1 MGVEQIQAEI
11 KALQDRIERYT
22 KTGQDVEPVYIEIQ
36 RAERRLAKE
45 EAKLPVHPA
54 YVLSLASSRPVFG
67 IRTVWE
73 YDADYRLVFGPVAQT
88 IAAMSCISLGMSS
101 LHRFFVCTITRLNN
115 ELTHPILILVLIN
128 LFTDNQG
135 CQSPTFHTRCT
146 PSTAFS
152 PP

>member
-1 MGVEQIQAEI
+1 MGVEQIQGEI
-11 KALQDRIERYT
+11 KALQERIERYT

-54 YVLSLASSRPVFG
+54 YVSSLSFSALHSD
-67 IRTVWE
+67 TVGL
-73 YDADYRLVFGPVAQT
+73 DADYRLVFGPIAQT

-101 LHRFFVCTITRLNN
+101 LHRFIVCTITRLNN
-115 ELTHPILILVLIN
+115 ELTHPMFILVLIN

-152 PP
+152 PQ